1 MTEPKS
7 KEEIIK
13 FINKFSDLASKWNK
27 TDPQHFVS
35 TKAHI
40 YVLSQPSNTK
50 GQVEKRPFNT
60 LSVRKLA

>member
-40 YVLSQPSNTK
+40 YVLS
-50 GQVEKRPFNT
+50 
-60 LSVRKLA
+60 